1 MQSNRTTP
9 SRAAGVGTTVSLLLL
24 GILLTLAALYFCV
37 THLRPTIEAD
47 LTARVTES
55 LDSAGIE
62 NASVTVE
69 GQDVTLR
76 GDVAD
81 NATRTRAEQLSTE
94 VYGVSRVFSQLTVG
108 GAERPSGQT
117 ATEAALATSEKPKLI
132 LEPVAP
138 AEPATTAVAGSGNE
152 DELSP
157 STLDI
162 RVQDGFVT
170 AQGIVP
176 DEASIERINSAL
188 SGKFGRANVEDDMS
202 TYDGSADPVWLDAAI
217 FLVDQMDN
225 IDNPSLKITQNSA
238 IVGGMVSSET
248 MGTQKSAL
256 AERLLG
262 PYLNVTSEFTLSS
275 KDSKLPAPEAR
286 PRTIKKR
293 PASLKIRSVD
303 GEVQM
308 TGTVSTTSEAE
319 TLRNGMNTMFNSGFT
334 DKLIIDDSV
343 AESDWLNEAIAVTDN
358 VKSID
363 NFSVSINSG
372 QLLLSGEI
380 DDRLFGRTLAS
391 ATAEITGDKLNVVNN
406 FAALKTQPIAVSGEE
421 LLAKEMIKD
430 LNALDTSAI
439 VFNKGKTTL
448 TADAMKVLDQA
459 ATIILSYRGLVVEI
473 AGHTDSSGDALAN
486 LELSKKR
493 AIAVRDYLI
502 EKQVPDNRLRPI
514 GYGETK
520 PVADNKTSEGQAAN
534 RRIEF
539 NL

>member
-37 THLRPTIEAD
+37 AHLRPTIEAD
-47 LTARVTES
+47 LTTRVTDS
-55 LDSAGIE
+55 LNSAGIE
-62 NASVTVE
+62 NATVTVE
-69 GQDVTLR
+69 GQDVTLW
-76 GDVAD
+76 GDTTDPAQSSQ
-81 NATRTRAEQLSTE
+81 AEQITAG

-108 GAERPSGQT
+108 GENISTDQT
-117 ATEAALATSEKPKLI
+117 ATEAALAPGKKPELI

-138 AEPATTAVAGSGNE
+138 AGTAKTSSNE
-152 DELSP
+152 EELLSP

-162 RVQDGFVT
+162 SVQNGFVT

-176 DEASIERINSAL
+176 DEASIERINTAL

-217 FLVDQMDN
+217 FLIDQMDN
-225 IDNPSLKITQNSA
+225 IENPTLKITQNNA
-238 IVGGMVSSET
+238 IVGGAVSSET
-248 MGTQKSAL
+248 MSTQKSAL

-262 PYLNVTSEFTLSS
+262 TYLDVTSEFTLING
-275 KDSKLPAPEAR
+275 DSKLPAPDAR
-286 PRTIKKR
+286 PRVAAKR
-293 PASLKIRSVD
+293 PASLKIRSSN

-308 TGTVSTTSEAE
+308 TGTVSNEREAE
-319 TLRNGMNTMFNSGFT
+319 ALRNGMNTMFGSNFS
-334 DKLIIDDSV
+334 DRLILDDSV
-343 AESDWLNEAIAVTDN
+343 ADADWLNEAIAVTDN
-358 VKSID
+358 VKSVDDFTI
-363 NFSVSINSG
+363 SIKSG

-380 DDRLFGRTLAS
+380 NDRLFGRTVAS
-391 ATAEITGDKLNVVNN
+391 AIAEIVGDKLNVVNN
-406 FAALKTQPIAVSGEE
+406 FAALESQPITVSGEE
-421 LLAKEMIKD
+421 LVAQEMIKELD
-430 LNALDTSAI
+430 TLNTSAI

-448 TADAMKVLDQA
+448 TTDAMKVLDQA
-459 ATIILSYRGLVVEI
+459 AAIILSYRDQVVEI
-473 AGHTDSSGDALAN
+473 AGHTDSSGDALDN

-502 EKQVPDNRLRPI
+502 GKQVPDNRLRPI

-520 PVADNKTSEGQAAN
+520 PVADNQTSEGQAAN